1 MATDAVHAQVQFIK
15 KVGYCL
21 CLLRAIVQHIHARAN
36 GLATGQA
43 VDSTDTNLYDTVLR
57 IEVAAETTAEVGNR
71 NVTVVLPD
79 GQSVTVTNG
88 LVVTTP

>member
-1 MATDAVHAQVQFIK
+1 LSTRLS
-15 KVGYCL
+15 KVAPGTS
-21 CLLRAIVQHIHARAN
+21 
-36 GLATGQA
+36 TGQA

-88 LVVTTP
+88 LSVTTP